1 MKDLNRKRKLRH
13 HPDPARLI
21 TSADR
26 MEEVRIDKYL
36 WSIRVYKT
44 RTDATDA
51 CKGGKVR
58 VNGSDIKPSKS
69 VKVGDVIVARKGAVA
84 YTYRVLQLIDKRQG
98 AKLVPNYAENLTPPE
113 ELAKLRAPVETFFL
127 KRDRGAGR
135 PTKKDR
141 RQMED
146 LWDNLSF
153 DVPDD
158 IAEMIASDYDFE
170 D

>member
-1 MKDLNRKRKLRH
+1 MGQVGDHCHNRV
-13 HPDPARLI
+13 
-21 TSADR
+21 

-44 RTDATDA
+44 RSEATDA

-58 VNGSDIKPSKS
+58 INGADTKPSKT
-69 VKVGDVIVARKGAVA
+69 VKPGDTIVARKGAVV
-84 YTYRVLQLIDKRQG
+84 YTYRVIQLVDKRQG
-98 AKLVPNYAENLTPPE
+98 AKFVPTYAENLTPPE

-146 LWDNLSF
+146 LWSNLSF

-158 IAEMIASDYDFE
+158 IAERFAADFGFDE
-170 D
+170 EE

>member
-1 MKDLNRKRKLRH
+1 
-13 HPDPARLI
+13 
-21 TSADR
+21 

-36 WSIRVYKT
+36 WSIRVFKT
-44 RTDATDA
+44 RSEATVA
-51 CKGGKVR
+51 CNGGKVR
-58 VNGSDIKPSKS
+58 LNGSDVKPSKA
-69 VKVGDVIVARKGAVA
+69 VKLGDVIVVRKGAVT
-84 YTYRVLQLIDKRQG
+84 YTYKVLALIDKRQG
-98 AKLVPNYAENLTPPE
+98 PKLVPDYVENQTPQS
-113 ELAKLRAPVETFFL
+113 ELDKLRAPVETFFL

-158 IAEMIASDYDFE
+158 IAERFAFDFGME
-170 D
+170 DLDD

>member
-1 MKDLNRKRKLRH
+1 MD
-13 HPDPARLI
+13 
-21 TSADR
+21 
-26 MEEVRIDKYL
+26 EVRIDKYL
-36 WSIRVYKT
+36 WSIRVYKI

-58 VNGSDIKPSKS
+58 VNGADTKPSRL
-69 VKVGDVIVARKGAVA
+69 VKVGDIIVARKGAVT
-84 YTYRVLQLIDKRQG
+84 YTYKVIQPVDKRQG
-98 AKLVPNYAENLTPPE
+98 ARLVPDYAENLTPPE
-113 ELAKLRAPVETFFL
+113 ELAKLKAPVETFFL

-146 LWDNLSF
+146 LWSNLSF

-158 IAEMIASDYDFE
+158 IAERFASDFGLDDDDE
-170 D
+170 

>member
-1 MKDLNRKRKLRH
+1 M
-13 HPDPARLI
+13 
-21 TSADR
+21 T
-26 MEEVRIDKYL
+26 
-36 WSIRVYKT
+36 
-44 RTDATDA
+44 
-51 CKGGKVR
+51 
-58 VNGSDIKPSKS
+58 
-69 VKVGDVIVARKGAVA
+69 
-84 YTYRVLQLIDKRQG
+84 YTYKVLQLVDKRQG
-98 AKLVPNYAENLTPPE
+98 AKLVPNYAENLTSAE

-146 LWDNLSF
+146 LWSNLSF

-158 IAEMIASDYDFE
+158 IAEQFASDFGFDESE

>member
-1 MKDLNRKRKLRH
+1 
-13 HPDPARLI
+13 
-21 TSADR
+21 
-26 MEEVRIDKYL
+26 MEELRIDKYL
-36 WSIRVYKT
+36 WAIRVYKT

-58 VNGSDIKPSKS
+58 INGADTKPSKL
-69 VKVGDVIVARKGAVA
+69 VKPGDMIVARKGAVT
-84 YTYRVLQLIDKRQG
+84 YTYKVIQLIDKRQG

-141 RQMED
+141 RQMEG
-146 LWDNLSF
+146 LWSNLSF

-158 IAEMIASDYDFE
+158 IAEIIASDFDFDSDSDDFFE
-170 D
+170 DDME

>member
-1 MKDLNRKRKLRH
+1 M
-13 HPDPARLI
+13 
-21 TSADR
+21 
-26 MEEVRIDKYL
+26 
-36 WSIRVYKT
+36 
-44 RTDATDA
+44 
-51 CKGGKVR
+51 R
-58 VNGSDIKPSKS
+58 VNGSDIKPSKL
-69 VKVGDVIVARKGAVA
+69 VKAGDTIVARKGAVV
-84 YTYRVLQLIDKRQG
+84 YTYRVLKLVDKRQG
-98 AKLVPNYAENLTPPE
+98 AKLVPEYAENLTPPE

-158 IAEMIASDYDFE
+158 IAERFAEDFGLE
-170 D
+170 DE

>member
-1 MKDLNRKRKLRH
+1 
-13 HPDPARLI
+13 
-21 TSADR
+21 

-36 WSIRVYKT
+36 WAIRVYKT

-58 VNGSDIKPSKS
+58 VNGLDIKPSKA
-69 VKVGDVIVARKGAVA
+69 VKVGDTITARKGAVV
-84 YTYRVLQLIDKRQG
+84 YTYKVLQLIEKRQG
-98 AKLVPNYAENLTPPE
+98 AKLVPNYAENLTPEE
-113 ELAKLRAPVETFFL
+113 ELSKLRAPVETFFL

-146 LWDNLSF
+146 LWDTLSF

-158 IAEMIASDYDFE
+158 IAERFASDFGIEE
-170 D
+170 DI